1 VPKLCAHIQ
10 TDRHRPSRA
19 TVQERERE
27 TERETDV
34 LVGVDKFN
42 ELQNLDIGPRGCH
55 RAADA
60 TAVPPRKSGYANRA
74 VSVITTCAI
83 HWRWVAETPAD
94 RQTGRRIAVGVG
106 VGGAKT
112 NASRSNYIR
121 SSVANSFSRRAARAA
136 QRLGS
141 QQDHPWFVS
150 RPGKRSYKR

>member
-1 VPKLCAHIQ
+1 LRTH
-10 TDRHRPSRA
+10 TDRQTQ
-19 TVQERERE
+19 TVTSDSPRERERE
-27 TERETDV
+27 RQTDV

-60 TAVPPRKSGYANRA
+60 TAVPPRKSGYANRS

-94 RQTGRRIAVGVG
+94 RQTGRRTAVGVG

-121 SSVANSFSRRAARAA
+121 SSVANSFSRRAARTA

-141 QQDHPWFVS
+141 QKDHPWFVS
-150 RPGKRSYKR
+150 RPGKRSYER